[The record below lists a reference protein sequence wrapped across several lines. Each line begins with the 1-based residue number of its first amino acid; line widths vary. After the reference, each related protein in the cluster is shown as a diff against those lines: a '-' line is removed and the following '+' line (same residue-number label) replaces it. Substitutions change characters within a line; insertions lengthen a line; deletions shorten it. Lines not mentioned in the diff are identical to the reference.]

1 MIFSFKE
8 GIEVST
14 LVLMS
19 SAVLAELDLDKICS
33 VSAKA
38 VAFKDGLAALLMLAT
53 FISSALKS
61 VSKSDE
67 ASSLP
72 LVMYSSSS
80 PSEELNRGRAAEA
93 AAG

>member
-1 MIFSFKE
+1 MILF
-8 GIEVST
+8 
-14 LVLMS
+14 LMS
-19 SAVLAELDLDKICS
+19 SSATISAVLALDLDKICS

-38 VAFKDGLAALLMLAT
+38 VAFKDGLAALLLT
-53 FISSALKS
+53 LEVPFISSALKS

-67 ASSLP
+67 ANSLP

-93 AAG
+93 VAG